1 LELLQA
7 IALPGAVGAFAALAL
22 CLARMPI
29 ARTMALVDVSDHPR
43 KAHVGAVPLV
53 GGIAMFPA
61 IAIACVQA
69 VALGASEDAFG
80 MMVGVVF
87 GFFMIGYA
95 DDRMQIRPSRRLL
108 LTLVLF
114 AALVLMT
121 PAFMPSIFE
130 IGGLQ
135 LQIGPGTI
143 ALLAIIG
150 ASGALNAIN
159 MADGQDGLCVGLL
172 LIWLLFLTLESTT
185 AVQSAA
191 LLAALALAVV
201 LMFNLLGLVFLGD
214 IGAYGVGAFVLSL
227 MLYGAG
233 DGSIDHGQIVALLAV
248 PVVDCIFL
256 MIERARRGNSP
267 YDPDRQ
273 HLHHILQATFGKW
286 PSLAVYLGA
295 VGLCAV
301 GACQNGWA
309 TPAAIA
315 CAIAFVVVSR
325 WIGRREVE
333 VPSPA
338 ETGSQV

>member
-1 LELLQA
+1 MFKT
-7 IALPGAVGAFAALAL
+7 IALPGAVAAISALVL

-29 ARTMALVDVSDHPR
+29 ARTMALVDLADHPR
-43 KAHVGAVPLV
+43 KAHIGAVPLV

-69 VALGASEDAFG
+69 VALGASDDAFG

-87 GFFMIGYA
+87 SFFMIGYA

-121 PAFMPSIFE
+121 PAFMPSVFMIA
-130 IGGLQ
+130 GLD
-135 LQIGPGTI
+135 LPIGPGTI

-172 LIWLLFLTLESTT
+172 FIWLMFLALESTVP
-185 AVQSAA
+185 VQSAA
-191 LLAALALAVV
+191 LLAALALTVV
-201 LMFNLLGLVFLGD
+201 LAFNLLGLVFLGD

-248 PVVDCIFL
+248 PVVDCILL
-256 MIERARRGNSP
+256 MIERARRGHSP

-273 HLHHILQATFGKW
+273 HLHHILQVTFGKW
-286 PSLAVYLGA
+286 PSLAIYLSF
-295 VGLCAV
+295 VGLCAF
-301 GACQNGWA
+301 GACLNGMA
-309 TPAAIA
+309 TVAAIA
-315 CAIAFVVVSR
+315 GAGAFVAIV
-325 WIGRREVE
+325 RRFGKRDVE
-333 VPSPA
+333 EPA
-338 ETGSQV
+338 KIEGEILI